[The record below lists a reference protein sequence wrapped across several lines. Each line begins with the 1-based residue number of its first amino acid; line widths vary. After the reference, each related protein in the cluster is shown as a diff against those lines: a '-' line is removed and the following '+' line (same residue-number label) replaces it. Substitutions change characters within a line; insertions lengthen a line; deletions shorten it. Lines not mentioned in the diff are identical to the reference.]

1 MQTAMTNFFIK
12 VDVLFFVYPHA
23 GRRIRSCATKDLRKL
38 EAPCHLSR
46 AHRHMSLQLK
56 RSQESETSNLILLFS
71 SYSLLFS
78 VFNTILA
85 DLNLSFL
92 EQMTKCTLKCI
103 LAHLQFSLILSGS
116 AFSPNGRYPP
126 KDSIAFKIVSLS
138 VSICRYALSRTARF
152 SFPSERTS
160 VTRALT

>member
-12 VDVLFFVYPHA
+12 VDVLIFLYIPMQAEGSEAVPL
-23 GRRIRSCATKDLRKL
+23 KDLRKL

-92 EQMTKCTLKCI
+92 EQMTKCTLKRI
-103 LAHLQFSLILSGS
+103 LAHLQFSFNLIRLCLLAKWQIS
-116 AFSPNGRYPP
+116 AKRLHC
-126 KDSIAFKIVSLS
+126 I
-138 VSICRYALSRTARF
+138 
-152 SFPSERTS
+152 
-160 VTRALT
+160 